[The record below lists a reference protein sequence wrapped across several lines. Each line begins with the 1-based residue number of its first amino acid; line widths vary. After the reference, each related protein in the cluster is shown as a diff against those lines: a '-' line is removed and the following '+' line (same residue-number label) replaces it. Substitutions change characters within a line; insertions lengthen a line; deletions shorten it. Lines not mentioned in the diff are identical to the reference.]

1 MPSFFRKWSA
11 ELKSRMSCPFKDG
24 TTPPPWLPHLL
35 LHLLLLTKVQC
46 QQAVT
51 MVEEVEEETTTF
63 LPEQR
68 EVPFGFIYSK
78 EFRVRVC
85 YKANVI
91 NVCNYQNNMTSWSPQ
106 SKRIFVT
113 TGAGWC
119 TFFIVLMI
127 VVVNQCWQISGT
139 ITVCSQAIMG
149 GVCGFWGGVFTMGF
163 IYLLMVNRHKKSFW
177 EVFMWTIDRS
187 FFQVFIKRLVTPSEE
202 DKSWMSRRKARS

>member
-1 MPSFFRKWSA
+1 MPSFFREWSA
-11 ELKSRMSCPFKDG
+11 ELKSRMSCPIKDG

-91 NVCNYQNNMTSWSPQ
+91 NVCNYQNIMTNWSSQ
-106 SKRIFVT
+106 SKLIFVT
-113 TGAGWC
+113 TGAGGVLFLAVQDSSIGDIVSQWV
-119 TFFIVLMI
+119 TFWFQSRAEQSRAEHY
-127 VVVNQCWQISGT
+127 NSNSTT
-139 ITVCSQAIMG
+139 IALQ
-149 GVCGFWGGVFTMGF
+149 
-163 IYLLMVNRHKKSFW
+163 
-177 EVFMWTIDRS
+177 
-187 FFQVFIKRLVTPSEE
+187 
-202 DKSWMSRRKARS
+202 